1 MARSSTSEPPEE
13 AALRIEEARLL
24 KEGALRSAQ
33 MVMYLITGITVL
45 YAGLGRYQTAA
56 TWFFLTSAMVGVTL
70 LYARYVAPG
79 GITQENHS
87 SYLRGHIAVTAT
99 TGCLWCVFG
108 VITVNLGSDLEML
121 IPYSAL
127 VTITLGGMMSGAAF
141 RPGYLALTSTTLLP
155 FGVFLTI
162 VAHNPTH
169 RILGLIMLAQFLFSA
184 WASQRT
190 DQNTRSAL
198 AAQIRQN
205 LADELIATSEQVERL
220 NEERLRFV
228 ASLSHDIAQPT
239 AALRYFIGQL
249 QKDVEKPEQREM
261 LEKIAGIQA
270 NQERLLKELM
280 QYGRIESASIVSEP
294 VPFNLR
300 SGLGSIVAE
309 TEIAAHARS
318 ITFSAQLVSET
329 VVTDPQ
335 LLGRIL
341 RNILSNAVKFSTPN
355 GAISLVGDVVGED
368 LVLTVEDNGPGIPAD
383 LIAMATEEYVR
394 FNRSEAGLGLGLAIA
409 KRLVDILGGTF
420 ELTSRLGEGTR
431 ARVIVPI
438 TGGAGPLARL
448 EQAPL
453 VMVVGDNSRPDF
465 GGWPDLISSWRWK
478 FLSAPNALDAANL
491 LSDFGIIPDIVIIDH
506 LERGPLETRSE
517 VDTLRAL
524 VGPKA
529 SFFVIRNPSQ
539 PAAETIPD
547 VTLLRHDFGLAELHA
562 MLAAAAPGAQLPKSN
577 TDHEGR

>member
-33 MVMYLITGITVL
+33 MVMYLITGVTVL

-56 TWFFLTSAMVGVTL
+56 TWFFLTSAMVGVTI

-79 GITQENHS
+79 GITRENHS
-87 SYLRGHIAVTAT
+87 AYLRGHIAVTAT
-99 TGCLWCVFG
+99 TGSLWCIFG
-108 VITVNLGSDLEML
+108 MTTINFGSDLEVL
-121 IPYSAL
+121 VPYSAL
-127 VTITLGGMMSGAAF
+127 ATITLGGMMSGAAF

-155 FGVFLTI
+155 FGVFLTV
-162 VAHNPTH
+162 VAHNPAH
-169 RILGLIMLAQFLFSA
+169 RILGLMMLAQFLFSA
-184 WASQRT
+184 WASRRT

-249 QKDVEKPEQREM
+249 QKDVGNPEQRAM
-261 LEKIAGIQA
+261 LDKIAGIQA
-270 NQERLLKELM
+270 NQERLLKDLM
-280 QYGRIESASIVSEP
+280 QYGRIESAAIVNEP

-318 ITFSAQLVSET
+318 VTFSAQLVSET

-335 LLGRIL
+335 LLGRVL
-341 RNILSNAVKFSTPN
+341 RNILSNAVKYSRTN
-355 GAISLVGDVVGED
+355 GVITLTSEIAGET
-368 LVLTVEDNGPGIPAD
+368 LVLTVEDNGPGIPPD

-409 KRLVDILGGTF
+409 KRLVEILGGTF
-420 ELTSRLGEGTR
+420 ELKSRLGEGTR
-431 ARVIVPI
+431 ATVTVPI
-438 TGGAGPLARL
+438 AGDAGPVTRL
-448 EQAPL
+448 EQTPFI
-453 VMVVGDNSRPDF
+453 MVVGDNPRPEF

-478 FLSAPNALDAANL
+478 FLSAPNALEAAKL
-491 LSDFGIIPDIVIIDH
+491 LSGFGIIPDIVVIDH
-506 LERGPLETRSE
+506 LERGVLDTRSE
-517 VDTLRAL
+517 AAVLRPL

-529 SFFVIRNPSQ
+529 SFFAIRNPGQ
-539 PAAETIPD
+539 PASETIPD
-547 VTLLRHDFGLAELHA
+547 LTLVRHDFGLAELHTL
-562 MLAAAAPGAQLPKSN
+562 LAAATAKAQLP
-577 TDHEGR
+577 